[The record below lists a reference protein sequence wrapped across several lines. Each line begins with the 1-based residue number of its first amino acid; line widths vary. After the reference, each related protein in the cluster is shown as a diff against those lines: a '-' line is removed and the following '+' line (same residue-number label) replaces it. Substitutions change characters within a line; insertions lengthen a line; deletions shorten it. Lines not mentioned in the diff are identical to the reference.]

1 MTGRE
6 VIITFNPERA
16 KW

>member
-16 KW
+16 RW

>member
-6 VIITFNPERA
+6 VIITFNPEKAR
-16 KW
+16 W